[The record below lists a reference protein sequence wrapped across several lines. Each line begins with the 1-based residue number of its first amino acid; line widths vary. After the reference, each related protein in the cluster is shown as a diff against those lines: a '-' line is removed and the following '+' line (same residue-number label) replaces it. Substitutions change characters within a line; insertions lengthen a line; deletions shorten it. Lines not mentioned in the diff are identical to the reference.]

1 MNPWCMMIAELSS
14 RTPQRLRP
22 QPLETIDSSAAAG
35 TFSAYETT
43 SNRLPARYL
52 LAAYSAWASACST
65 TMAFQRS
72 KL

>member
-1 MNPWCMMIAELSS
+1 MNPWCMMIAELSG
-14 RTPQRLRP
+14 RTPQRLRL
-22 QPLETIDSSAAAG
+22 QALEATDSSAAAG
-35 TFSAYETT
+35 TFSSYETT

-65 TMAFQRS
+65 SVAFQRP